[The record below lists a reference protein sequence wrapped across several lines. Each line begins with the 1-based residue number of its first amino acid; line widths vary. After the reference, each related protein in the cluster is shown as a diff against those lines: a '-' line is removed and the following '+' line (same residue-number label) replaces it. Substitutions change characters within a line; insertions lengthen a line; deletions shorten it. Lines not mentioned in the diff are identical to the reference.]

1 MQVQN
6 ALQKEPTLSND
17 NITVSVTDNTI
28 ELNGTVATAKKEDGH
43 PYCPVLCR
51 QPYGKRAL
59 DGQRQQSRHDQSSG
73 QHEQSEQS
81 PGHHQPSPVSLWR
94 KAATEIKN

>member
-28 ELNGTVATAKKEDGH
+28 ELNGTVATAKEKKTATRIAQSYAGNRTVKEHLTVSANNQGTTNPPGNMNNPSNPPDTTN
-43 PYCPVLCR
+43 PN
-51 QPYGKRAL
+51 
-59 DGQRQQSRHDQSSG
+59 
-73 QHEQSEQS
+73 QS
-81 PGHHQPSPVSLWR
+81 PSGAKPPR
-94 KAATEIKN
+94 R